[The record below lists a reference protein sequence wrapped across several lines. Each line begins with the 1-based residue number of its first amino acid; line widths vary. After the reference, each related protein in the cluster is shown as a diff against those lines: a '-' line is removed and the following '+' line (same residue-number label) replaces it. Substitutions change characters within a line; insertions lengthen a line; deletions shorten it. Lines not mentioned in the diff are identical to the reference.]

1 MQRIKCL
8 GFSNKTLH
16 EDLIVKEA
24 SRSEFYY
31 VIFEKVAQL
40 GWISVGSEFPENGY
54 FKIFWLDWN
63 RKID

>member
-40 GWISVGSEFPENGY
+40 G
-54 FKIFWLDWN
+54 
-63 RKID
+63 